1 MILTQ
6 QIPSSYYCSC
16 LNAFKFPTVDET
28 RVSPAITK
36 EYQCR
41 RRRQSHTTRKGFVQ
55 SNDGERYCT
64 ELVMQ
69 EMMVSKSLTLLCCV
83 VLINLSNAQDQTGF
97 ISIDCGLQPDNSS
110 YTESSTGI
118 KYVSD
123 SSYTDT
129 GTSSFVAPEYRGNM
143 MQSMWSVRSFPE
155 GVRNCYE
162 IGVNVSAKY
171 LIRAAFMYGNYDARN
186 ELPGFD
192 LHLGPNKWESVK
204 LESSEGTV
212 SKEIIYSVLTDT
224 LQVCLVN
231 TGNGTPFISVLELRQ
246 LPNSSYATKSESLQ
260 LFQRLDFGSS
270 TNLTVRYPDDVFDRI
285 WFPSTPDGSKQLSE
299 RSTSSSR
306 NSSGKFHLPQA
317 VMRTAVVPETVGG
330 SVDFGWTPDD
340 PSLEFYFYL
349 YFSELQEPSSGS
361 VSKRE
366 FIISFNG
373 NSFGRPFSLTY
384 LETLVL
390 SISNPLSEQSFQF
403 SISQSRDSTLPP
415 LINAM
420 EAYFVNKL
428 PQSSTD
434 QNDLSAM
441 RNLKSTYK
449 VKRNWEGDVC
459 VPQAY
464 TWEGV
469 NCSYNGTSM
478 PRVIALNLSSAGL
491 TGDISS
497 DISLLTQLQVLDLS
511 NNNLTGPVPAFLAQL
526 QFLRVINLGN
536 NQLSGPIPSIL
547 MGKSGLSFSI
557 DGNPSICATGACE
570 ELTQNK
576 SKKKKL
582 PSFVIPL
589 VASLAGLILI
599 ATISAAILFIFM
611 RKKKQGRTVHRTITA
626 SSNGLSLLRRD
637 TGSMPPSMQRRETGF
652 STRPSLQRIE
662 SGMTDHD
669 MNETAV
675 DGFDMEPANRKFTY
689 AEIVNITNGFERDQG
704 KVGFGRNYLGQLN
717 GKEVTVKLVSSLSS
731 QGYKQLRAEVKHLF
745 RIHHKNLIT
754 MLGYCNEGDK
764 LAVIYEYMANG
775 NLKQHISENSP
786 TVFSWEDRLGIAVDV
801 AQGLEYLHTGCT
813 PPIIHRNVKCTN
825 VFLDENFNAKLGGF
839 GLSRAFDAAEGSHMN
854 TAIAGT
860 PGYVD
865 PDFGVVLLEIVTAKP
880 AIIKDEERMHI
891 SQWVESLLSR
901 EHIEEI
907 LDPSLCGDY
916 DPTSAFKTVEIAVAC
931 VCRNSGDRPGMS
943 QVVTALKES
952 LAAEVERKKDLPV
965 VSTDSVE
972 DLALGFGSNPP
983 PRLR

>member
-1 MILTQ
+1 
-6 QIPSSYYCSC
+6 
-16 LNAFKFPTVDET
+16 
-28 RVSPAITK
+28 
-36 EYQCR
+36 
-41 RRRQSHTTRKGFVQ
+41 
-55 SNDGERYCT
+55 
-64 ELVMQ
+64 
-69 EMMVSKSLTLLCCV
+69 
-83 VLINLSNAQDQTGF
+83 
-97 ISIDCGLQPDNSS
+97 
-110 YTESSTGI
+110 
-118 KYVSD
+118 
-123 SSYTDT
+123 
-129 GTSSFVAPEYRGNM
+129 

-361 VSKRE
+361 ASKRE

-434 QNDLSAM
+434 QNDRKLSLSLILVLSISVFLVLSYCCSLCEHHIVSAM

-478 PRVIALNLSSAGL
+478 PRVIAL
-491 TGDISS
+491 
-497 DISLLTQLQVLDLS
+497 
-511 NNNLTGPVPAFLAQL
+511 
-526 QFLRVINLGN
+526 
-536 NQLSGPIPSIL
+536 
-547 MGKSGLSFSI
+547 
-557 DGNPSICATGACE
+557 
-570 ELTQNK
+570 
-576 SKKKKL
+576 
-582 PSFVIPL
+582 
-589 VASLAGLILI
+589 
-599 ATISAAILFIFM
+599 
-611 RKKKQGRTVHRTITA
+611 
-626 SSNGLSLLRRD
+626 
-637 TGSMPPSMQRRETGF
+637 
-652 STRPSLQRIE
+652 
-662 SGMTDHD
+662 
-669 MNETAV
+669 
-675 DGFDMEPANRKFTY
+675 
-689 AEIVNITNGFERDQG
+689 
-704 KVGFGRNYLGQLN
+704 
-717 GKEVTVKLVSSLSS
+717 
-731 QGYKQLRAEVKHLF
+731 
-745 RIHHKNLIT
+745 
-754 MLGYCNEGDK
+754 
-764 LAVIYEYMANG
+764 
-775 NLKQHISENSP
+775 
-786 TVFSWEDRLGIAVDV
+786 
-801 AQGLEYLHTGCT
+801 
-813 PPIIHRNVKCTN
+813 
-825 VFLDENFNAKLGGF
+825 
-839 GLSRAFDAAEGSHMN
+839 
-854 TAIAGT
+854 
-860 PGYVD
+860 
-865 PDFGVVLLEIVTAKP
+865 
-880 AIIKDEERMHI
+880 
-891 SQWVESLLSR
+891 
-901 EHIEEI
+901 
-907 LDPSLCGDY
+907 
-916 DPTSAFKTVEIAVAC
+916 
-931 VCRNSGDRPGMS
+931 
-943 QVVTALKES
+943 
-952 LAAEVERKKDLPV
+952 
-965 VSTDSVE
+965 
-972 DLALGFGSNPP
+972 
-983 PRLR
+983 

>member
-1 MILTQ
+1 MSKA
-6 QIPSSYYCSC
+6 PSV
-16 LNAFKFPTVDET
+16 F
-28 RVSPAITK
+28 R
-36 EYQCR
+36 
-41 RRRQSHTTRKGFVQ
+41 SHTTRKGFVLL
-55 SNDGERYCT
+55 NDGERYCT
-64 ELVMQ
+64 ELLMQ
-69 EMMVSKSLTLLCCV
+69 
-83 VLINLSNAQDQTGF
+83 GF

-143 MQSMWSVRSFPE
+143 MQSMWFVRSFPE

-192 LHLGPNKWESVK
+192 LHLGPNKWDSVK

-497 DISLLTQLQVLDLS
+497 DISLLTQLQVL
-511 NNNLTGPVPAFLAQL
+511 
-526 QFLRVINLGN
+526 NLGN

-717 GKEVTVKLVSSLSS
+717 
-731 QGYKQLRAEVKHLF
+731 
-745 RIHHKNLIT
+745 
-754 MLGYCNEGDK
+754 
-764 LAVIYEYMANG
+764 
-775 NLKQHISENSP
+775 ENSP

-865 PDFGVVLLEIVTAKP
+865 PEYYTSNILTEKSDVYSFGVVLLEIVTAKP

>member
-1 MILTQ
+1 
-6 QIPSSYYCSC
+6 
-16 LNAFKFPTVDET
+16 
-28 RVSPAITK
+28 
-36 EYQCR
+36 
-41 RRRQSHTTRKGFVQ
+41 
-55 SNDGERYCT
+55 
-64 ELVMQ
+64 
-69 EMMVSKSLTLLCCV
+69 MMVSKAFTFLCCV

-118 KYVSD
+118 DYVSD

-129 GTSSFVAPEYRGNM
+129 GTNSFVAPEYRANM

-155 GVRNCYE
+155 GSRNCYT
-162 IGVNVSAKY
+162 IGVNITAKY
-171 LIRAAFMYGNYDARN
+171 LIRAAFMYGNYDTRN

-192 LHLGPNKWESVK
+192 LHLGPNKWDSVK
-204 LESSEGTV
+204 LESSEQTV

-246 LPNSSYATKSESLQ
+246 LPDSSYATKSESLQ

-270 TNLTVRYPDDVFDRI
+270 TNLTVRYPDDVFDRK
-285 WFPSTPDGSKQLSE
+285 WFPSTPNGSKQLSE
-299 RSTSSSR
+299 LSTSPPSR
-306 NSSGKFHLPQA
+306 NSSGKFQLPQA
-317 VMRTAVVPETVGG
+317 VMRTAVIPETTGG

-349 YFSELQEPSSGS
+349 YFTELQEPSSGS
-361 VSKRE
+361 VARRE
-366 FIISFNG
+366 FIISLNG
-373 NSFGRPFSLTY
+373 NSFGRPFSLDY

-403 SISQSRDSTLPP
+403 SISQTRDSTLPP

-441 RNLKSTYK
+441 RNIKSAYK
-449 VKRNWEGDVC
+449 VKRNWEGDTC

-469 NCSYNGTSM
+469 NCTYSGTSM
-478 PRVIALNLSSAGL
+478 PRVISLNLSSAGL
-491 TGDISS
+491 TGDIAS
-497 DISLLTQLQVLDLS
+497 DISLLTRLQVLDLS
-511 NNNLTGPVPAFLAQL
+511 NNNLTGPVPDFLAQL
-526 QFLRVINLGN
+526 QFLRVLNLAN

-547 MGKSGLSFSI
+547 MRKSGLSISI
-557 DGNPSICATGACE
+557 EGNPSICAAGACE
-570 ELTQNK
+570 ELSQTK

-582 PSFVIPL
+582 PGFVIPL

-599 ATISAAILFIFM
+599 ATISAAILFIFI
-611 RKKKQGRTVHRTITA
+611 RKKKQGRTVNRTITA
-626 SSNGLSLLRRD
+626 SSNGPSLLRRD
-637 TGSMPPSMQRRETGF
+637 TGSMPRSMQRRETGF
-652 STRPSLQRIE
+652 TTRPSLQRIE
-662 SGMTDHD
+662 SGMTDD
-669 MNETAV
+669 EVNETAV
-675 DGFDMEPANRKFTY
+675 DSFDMEPANRKFTY

-717 GKEVTVKLVSSLSS
+717 GKEVTVKVVSSLSS

-775 NLKQHISENSP
+775 NLKQHISESSP

-865 PDFGVVLLEIVTAKP
+865 PEYYTSNILTEKSDVYSFGVVLLEIVTAKP

-891 SQWVESLLSR
+891 SQWVESLLHR
-901 EHIEEI
+901 ENIEEI

-916 DPTSAFKTVEIAVAC
+916 DLTSAFKTVEIAVAC

-943 QVVTALKES
+943 RVVTALKES

>member
-1 MILTQ
+1 MMRLLESTEMM
-6 QIPSSYYCSC
+6 
-16 LNAFKFPTVDET
+16 AFKT
-28 RVSPAITK
+28 
-36 EYQCR
+36 
-41 RRRQSHTTRKGFVQ
+41 
-55 SNDGERYCT
+55 
-64 ELVMQ
+64 
-69 EMMVSKSLTLLCCV
+69 LTFLCCV

-118 KYVSD
+118 NYVSD

-129 GTSSFVAPEYRGNM
+129 GTSNFVAPEYRVNM

-155 GVRNCYE
+155 GIRNCYT
-162 IGVNVSAKY
+162 IGVNISAKY

-192 LHLGPNKWESVK
+192 LHLGPNRWDSVE
-204 LESSEGTV
+204 LESSVGTV
-212 SKEIIYSVLTDT
+212 SKEIIYVVLTDT

-246 LPNSSYATKSESLQ
+246 LPDSSYVAQSDSLQ

-270 TNLTVRYPDDVFDRI
+270 TNQTVRYPDDVFDRI
-285 WFPSTPDGSKQLSE
+285 WFPSTPDGSKQLS
-299 RSTSSSR
+299 SSSSPSLSR
-306 NSSGKFHLPQA
+306 NSSSTLRLPQV
-317 VMRTAVVPETVGG
+317 VMRTAVVPNVSGG
-330 SVDFGWTPDD
+330 SVEFGWVPDD
-340 PSLEFYFYL
+340 PSLEFYFYM
-349 YFSELQEPSSGS
+349 YFMELEEPSSTS
-361 VSKRE
+361 VERRE
-366 FIISFNG
+366 FVIVLNGEVISSPLNV
-373 NSFGRPFSLTY
+373 TY
-384 LETLVL
+384 LRIKALTTA
-390 SISNPLSEQSFQF
+390 SPLKAERFEF
-403 SISQSRDSTLPP
+403 SIRQTRDSTLPP

-420 EAYFVNKL
+420 ETYVVKKFL
-428 PQSSTD
+428 QSPTD
-434 QNDLSAM
+434 QTDLSAM
-441 RNLKSTYK
+441 KSIKSAYK
-449 VKRNWEGDVC
+449 VRKNWEGDTC
-459 VPQAY
+459 VPQDF

-469 NCSYNGTSM
+469 NCSYNGTGM
-478 PRVIALNLSSAGL
+478 PRVIALNLSSFGL
-491 TGDISS
+491 TGEIAS
-497 DISLLTQLQVLDLS
+497 DISGLSRLQILDLS
-511 NNNLTGPVPAFLAQL
+511 NNNLTGPVPAFLAKL
-526 QFLRVINLGN
+526 QFLRV
-536 NQLSGPIPSIL
+536 LSVFTQQHLTSKREL
-547 MGKSGLSFSI
+547 TAR
-557 DGNPSICATGACE
+557 NPSICSTGGCE
-570 ELTQNK
+570 ESSQNT

-582 PSFVIPL
+582 PGFVIPL
-589 VASLAGLILI
+589 AASLAGLILI
-599 ATISAAILFIFM
+599 ATISAAILFIYI
-611 RKKKQGRTVHRTITA
+611 RKKKQGRMISRAVTA
-626 SSNGLSLLRRD
+626 SSNGPSLRRRD
-637 TGSMPPSMQRRETGF
+637 TGSMRPSLQRRETTFF
-652 STRPSLQRIE
+652 SAHPSLQRIE
-662 SGMTDHD
+662 SSMTDHEV
-669 MNETAV
+669 NETAV
-675 DGFDMEPANRKFTY
+675 DDFDMEPANRKFTY

-775 NLKQHISENSP
+775 NLKQHISESSP

-865 PDFGVVLLEIVTAKP
+865 PEYYTSNILTEKSDVYSFGVVLLEIVTAKP

-901 EHIEEI
+901 ENIVEI

-916 DPTSAFKTVEIAVAC
+916 DPSSAFKTVEIAVAC

-943 QVVTALKES
+943 QVVTALKEN
-952 LAAEVERKKDLPV
+952 LAAEVERKKDLPI

>member
-1 MILTQ
+1 MSKA
-6 QIPSSYYCSC
+6 PSV
-16 LNAFKFPTVDET
+16 F
-28 RVSPAITK
+28 R
-36 EYQCR
+36 
-41 RRRQSHTTRKGFVQ
+41 SHTTRKGFVLL
-55 SNDGERYCT
+55 NDGERYCT
-64 ELVMQ
+64 ELLMQ
-69 EMMVSKSLTLLCCV
+69 
-83 VLINLSNAQDQTGF
+83 GF

-143 MQSMWSVRSFPE
+143 MQSMWFVRSFPE

-192 LHLGPNKWESVK
+192 LHLGPNKWDSVK

-865 PDFGVVLLEIVTAKP
+865 PEYYTSNILTEKSDVYSFGVVLLEIVTAKP

>member
-1 MILTQ
+1 
-6 QIPSSYYCSC
+6 
-16 LNAFKFPTVDET
+16 
-28 RVSPAITK
+28 
-36 EYQCR
+36 
-41 RRRQSHTTRKGFVQ
+41 
-55 SNDGERYCT
+55 
-64 ELVMQ
+64 
-69 EMMVSKSLTLLCCV
+69 MMVSKALTLLCCV

-129 GTSSFVAPEYRGNM
+129 GASSFVAPEYRANM

-192 LHLGPNKWESVK
+192 LHLGPNKWDSVK

-212 SKEIIYSVLTDT
+212 SKEIIYVVLADT

-246 LPNSSYATKSESLQ
+246 LPNSSYVAQSDSLQ
-260 LFQRLDFGSS
+260 LFERLDFGSS
-270 TNLTVRYPDDVFDRI
+270 TNQTVRYPDDGFDRI
-285 WFPSTPDGSKQLSE
+285 WFPSTPEGSKQLS
-299 RSTSSSR
+299 SSSPSLSR
-306 NSSGKFHLPQA
+306 NSTLSFRLPQVA
-317 VMRTAVVPETVGG
+317 MRTAVVPNITNG
-330 SVDFGWTPDD
+330 SLDFGWVPED
-340 PSLEFYFYL
+340 PSLEFYIYM
-349 YFSELQEPSSGS
+349 YFMELREPSSNS
-361 VSKRE
+361 VERRE
-366 FIISFNG
+366 FAIFLNG
-373 NSFGRPFSLTY
+373 EGFSRPLNVTY
-384 LETLVL
+384 LRTTALFTL
-390 SISNPLSEQSFQF
+390 SPLKAERFDF
-403 SISQSRDSTLPP
+403 SVRQTRDSTLPP
-415 LINAM
+415 LINAI
-420 EAYFVNKL
+420 EVYFVNKL
-428 PQSSTD
+428 LQSSTD
-434 QNDLSAM
+434 QTDLSGM
-441 RNLKSTYK
+441 RNIKSTYK

-459 VPQAY
+459 VPQVY

-478 PRVIALNLSSAGL
+478 PRVISLNLSSFGL
-491 TGDISS
+491 TGEIASGISS
-497 DISLLTQLQVLDLS
+497 LSQLQILDLS

-526 QFLRVINLGN
+526 QFLRVLNLAN

-589 VASLAGLILI
+589 VASLAGLVLI
-599 ATISAAILFIFM
+599 ATISAAILFIFI

-717 GKEVTVKLVSSLSS
+717 DKEVTVKLVSSLSS

-801 AQGLEYLHTGCT
+801 AQGLEYLHTCCT

-825 VFLDENFNAKLGGF
+825 VLLDENFNAKLGGF

-865 PDFGVVLLEIVTAKP
+865 PEYYTSNILTEKSDVYSFGVVLLEIVTAKP

-901 EHIEEI
+901 ENIEEI

-916 DPTSAFKTVEIAVAC
+916 EPTSAFKTVEIAVAC